1 MHFPTKPQKHNLH
14 KKCLLSIYKHNKQI
28 TFSFPVFQF
37 FKKLTFIN
45 RRQRHVP
52 DQLFHLSETFLKL
65 GWIPFIED
73 TVSPIIPCYSD
84 ITCRACSSREY
95 RNPTKQRQHS
105 WCITVIIK
113 GSELRHV
120 LLNIQPSKVHMGLHP
135 TIKQR
140 IIESSTMKPWTNII
154 SIDILIFQQLFGG
167 GRPLLKTTKWALNM
181 YVVADL

>member
-37 FKKLTFIN
+37 FKKLSFIN

-120 LLNIQPSKVHMGLHP
+120 PLDIQLGKVHMGLYL
-135 TIKQR
+135 TIKWR
-140 IIESSTMKPWTNII
+140 IIEFSTMKLWTRNI
-154 SIDILIFQQLFGG
+154 SIDVLIFQQVFGG
-167 GRPLLKTTKWALNM
+167 GRPPLKTTMWALNM
-181 YVVADL
+181 YSVADL